1 MCADPPSAV
10 SISGPTQVQEGEEAK
25 YECTSASSSPQASIE
40 WKAWSASGE
49 ALEFVTGEQDDTLD
63 CPDDRILDETAED
76 DKQTVSQLTLLA
88 SKTHHLITVQCLV
101 TNRAGDAEDSFSTTV
116 TCKQL

>member
-1 MCADPPSAV
+1 MCSDPPSAV
-10 SISGPTQVQEGEEAK
+10 SISGPHQVQEGEEAK
-25 YECTSASSSPQASIE
+25 YECTSASSSPQARIE

-49 ALEFVTGEQDDTLD
+49 ALEFVTGEHHQTLACIDDG
-63 CPDDRILDETAED
+63 ILDETAED

-88 SKTHHLITVQCLV
+88 SKTHHLITVQCLAS
-101 TNRAGDAEDSFSTTV
+101 NMAGSADHSISTIV

>member
-1 MCADPPSAV
+1 MCSDPPSAV
-10 SISGPTQVQEGEEAK
+10 SISGPHQVQEGKEAK
-25 YECTSASSSPQASIE
+25 YECTSASSSPQARIE

-49 ALEFVTGEQDDTLD
+49 ALEFVTGEHHQTLACIDDG
-63 CPDDRILDETAED
+63 ILDETAED

-88 SKTHHLITVQCLV
+88 SKTHHQITVQCLARNV
-101 TNRAGDAEDSFSTTV
+101 VGSADHSISTTV